1 MPPLPQNNPD
11 RDPPIHGVEV
21 KVLHLPEMAPHF
33 FPAAQQF
40 AGCCPCNACGCN
52 DLPYSFQLLC
62 LTMAL
67 NEEKRGDADNSRD
80 LPDLSSL
87 SMVGGR
93 TQVFPG
99 KVSYP

>member
-1 MPPLPQNNPD
+1 MWVFIIVNEKGPVFQQCM
-11 RDPPIHGVEV
+11 E
-21 KVLHLPEMAPHF
+21 K
-33 FPAAQQF
+33 AA
-40 AGCCPCNACGCN
+40 CNVCGCN